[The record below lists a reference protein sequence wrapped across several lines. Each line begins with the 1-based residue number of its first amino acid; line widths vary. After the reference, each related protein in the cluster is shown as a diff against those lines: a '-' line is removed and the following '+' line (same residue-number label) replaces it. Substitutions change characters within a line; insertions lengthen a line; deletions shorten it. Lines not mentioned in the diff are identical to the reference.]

1 MATFLVVMEFIL
13 AIALIAFV
21 LLQPS
26 KQDGLRGF
34 IGGGAQD
41 TFFSRNKGRT
51 SEVMYARATVIIA
64 VLLAINTIFMHYF
77 V

>member
-1 MATFLVVMEFIL
+1 MGTFLVVLEFFL
-13 AIALIAFV
+13 AILLIV
-21 LLQPS
+21 VVMLQPS

-51 SEVMYARATVIIA
+51 SEVMYARATVI
-64 VLLAINTIFMHYF
+64 LAALMALNTILIHYF

>member
-1 MATFLVVMEFIL
+1 MGTFFVVMEFIL
-13 AIALIAFV
+13 AILLIAFV

-51 SEVMYARATVIIA
+51 SEVMYARATVIVA
-64 VLLAINTIFMHYF
+64 VLLAVNTIFMNYF

>member
-1 MATFLVVMEFIL
+1 MGTFFVVMEFIL
-13 AIALIAFV
+13 AILLIAFV

-41 TFFSRNKGRT
+41 TFFSKNKGRT
-51 SEVMYARATVIIA
+51 SEMMFARGTVIVA
-64 VLLAINTIFMHYF
+64 VLLAVNTIFMHYF

>member
-1 MATFLVVMEFIL
+1 METFLIVVEFIL
-13 AIALIAFV
+13 AILLIAFV

-51 SEVMYARATVIIA
+51 SEVMYSRATVIIA
-64 VLLAINTIFMHYF
+64 ALLAINTIFMHF
-77 V
+77 FI

>member
-1 MATFLVVMEFIL
+1 MGTFFVVMEFIL
-13 AIALIAFV
+13 AILLIAFV

-41 TFFSRNKGRT
+41 TFFSKNKGRT
-51 SEVMYARATVIIA
+51 CEMMFARGTVIVA
-64 VLLAINTIFMHYF
+64 VLLAVNTIFMHYF